1 MAQREKKSRRFAAY
15 ICMTLS
21 VAAALLSAVL
31 CARLP
36 LTAPAAGE
44 ESFAAPVG
52 EPEASP
58 RAEPAPEESSAPA
71 PENALPSDSPPGVAS
86 PEADEET
93 PGIRPG
99 DLMAGYLDGLIFIK
113 PAYRLTDDAVV
124 APKPAKSAF
133 GRSKKPADTARV
145 LEEAELL
152 LNGRE
157 LIWSPDRKTAD
168 DRWINWYRDDTI
180 FAVTWRQRSSGMD
193 LTFCEVVVAHPSQF
207 RRYMADNSFSSRYR
221 YTPTQMAKT
230 VNAVVGISGDFCK
243 YRKLG
248 IVVYKGRLCR
258 CETRK
263 LDICFVDADGNLK
276 FVRRGTFP
284 GEEEVKR
291 YIEENDIR
299 FSLAFGPIMIEN
311 GKNVV
316 PTKKYP
322 VGQILEDYTRCSISQ
337 LGEGHYLIAVASR
350 GRNEL
355 PLKKLANELLAMGV
369 DNAYALDGGQTASI
383 VINGRLSNPVD
394 FGEERLMSDII
405 YFATA
410 IPNEG

>member
-1 MAQREKKSRRFAAY
+1 MVQHDNKPRRFAAY
-15 ICMTLS
+15 ICMALS
-21 VAAALLSAVL
+21 IAAALLSAVL

-36 LTAPAAGE
+36 FTAPADAE
-44 ESFAAPVG
+44 EVSVSPAA
-52 EPEASP
+52 EPELP
-58 RAEPAPEESSAPA
+58 PLPAPEEIPAPA
-71 PENALPSDSPPGVAS
+71 PESADPADGGRDSAA
-86 PEADEET
+86 PEAGGEAA
-93 PGIRPG
+93 GIRPG
-99 DLMAGYLDGLIFIK
+99 DLMAGYIDGLIFIK
-113 PAYRLTDDAVV
+113 PTYRLPDDTVV

-133 GRSKKPADTARV
+133 GRSKKPSDTARV

-168 DRWINWYRDDTI
+168 DKWINWYRDDTI
-180 FAVTWRQRSSGMD
+180 FAVTWRQRSAGMD

-221 YTPTQMAKT
+221 YTPTQMSNT

-248 IVVYKGRLCR
+248 IVVYGSKLCR

-263 LDICFVDADGNLK
+263 LDICFVDSSGNLK
-276 FVRRGTFP
+276 FVRRGELA
-284 GEEEVKR
+284 GEEEVKQ
-291 YIEENDIR
+291 YIADNDIR
-299 FSLAFGPIMIEN
+299 FSLAFGPIMIED

-350 GRNEL
+350 GRSEL
-355 PLKKLANELLAMGV
+355 PLKKLANELLEMGV

-383 VINGRLSNPVD
+383 VINGRLANPVD

-410 IPNEG
+410 VPKDK

>member
-1 MAQREKKSRRFAAY
+1 MVQREKKTRRFAAY
-15 ICMTLS
+15 ICVTLS
-21 VAAALLSAVL
+21 IAAALLSAVL
-31 CARLP
+31 CVSLP
-36 LTAPAAGE
+36 VTVPAAAE
-44 ESFAAPVG
+44 EPFSSPAG
-52 EPEASP
+52 EPESP
-58 RAEPAPEESSAPA
+58 ALPESAPA
-71 PENALPSDSPPGVAS
+71 KSSDLAPDNTASEDGHPDDDVPETY
-86 PEADEET
+86 EET
-93 PGIRPG
+93 SGIRPG
-99 DLMAGYLDGLIFIK
+99 DLMAGYLDGLIFVK
-113 PAYRLTDDAVV
+113 PSYRLSDSAVI
-124 APKPAKSAF
+124 APKPTKSAF

-145 LEEAELL
+145 LAEAELL

-157 LIWSPDRKTAD
+157 LIWSPNRKTAD
-168 DRWINWYRDDTI
+168 DKWINWYRDDTI
-180 FAVTWRQRSSGMD
+180 FVVTWRQRSAGMD

-221 YTPTQMAKT
+221 YTPTQMSNT

-248 IVVYKGRLCR
+248 IVVYGGKLCR
-258 CETRK
+258 CETKK
-263 LDICFVDADGNLK
+263 LDICFVDSSGNLK
-276 FVRRGTFP
+276 FVRQGELS
-284 GEEEVKR
+284 GEEEVKQ
-291 YIEENDIR
+291 YIADNDIR
-299 FSLAFGPIMIEN
+299 FSLAFGPVMIED

-383 VINGRLSNPVD
+383 VINGRLANPVD

-410 IPNEG
+410 IPNDK

>member
-1 MAQREKKSRRFAAY
+1 MA
-15 ICMTLS
+15 LS
-21 VAAALLSAVL
+21 FAAALLSVVL

-36 LTAPAAGE
+36 LTSPAAGE
-44 ESFAAPVG
+44 EALVSPVG
-52 EPEASP
+52 EPEPSP
-58 RAEPAPEESSAPA
+58 RAESAPEESPA
-71 PENALPSDSPPGVAS
+71 PPPENTAPSDGHPDGAS

-113 PAYRLTDDAVV
+113 PAYRLADDTVV

-145 LEEAELL
+145 LAEAELL

-180 FAVTWRQRSSGMD
+180 FAVTWRQRSAGMD

-221 YTPTQMAKT
+221 YTPTQMTKT

-248 IVVYKGRLCR
+248 IVVYGGRLCR

-276 FVRRGTFP
+276 FVHRGELA

-299 FSLAFGPIMIEN
+299 FSLAFGPIMIED

-337 LGEGHYLIAVASR
+337 LGEGHYLIAIASR

-383 VINGRLSNPVD
+383 VINGKLSNPVD